1 MGKARNAFIF
11 LLVILTGAVVGGL
24 IAELCSGVPFLSW
37 LAYGADFGISI
48 NDPLILDLAVLKIKF
63 GAIID
68 INIATIIGIIA
79 ALLIYKKLL

>member
-1 MGKARNAFIF
+1 MGKAKNTFVF

-24 IAELCSGVPFLSW
+24 IAELVGGIPFLSW

-48 NDPLILDLAVLKIKF
+48 NDPLVLDLAVLKLKF

-68 INIATIIGIIA
+68 INIATIIGIIV
-79 ALLIYKKLL
+79 ALFIYKKLI

>member
-1 MGKARNAFIF
+1 MGKAKNTFLF

-24 IAELCSGVPFLSW
+24 IAELCSGIPFLSW

-48 NDPLILDLAVLKIKF
+48 DDPLILDLAVLQLKF
-63 GAIID
+63 GAVID

-79 ALLIYKKLL
+79 ALFIYKKLL